1 MLLAFELGCSG
12 GSNQATPTQ
21 IEGSICARKTMA
33 PLTNYLILA
42 TVGVTA
48 AFSPAH
54 VASRPSTRLS
64 ESFGFDFAED
74 SYANT
79 PDVLLGEANYKQWV
93 KRVDENS
100 FLNRKVCF
108 ECELY
113 HIFVTAV
120 ISQSFATLSVSQYN
134 AIRRVRELDLV
145 GATADAGILSKLEAN
160 GLDLATLE
168 ELLPVIEEAG
178 LLSVVAN
185 NQQLLINGVA
195 PLLVEGAPFLLPV
208 VAGALEAGPSAFYLG
223 AFIAAGTEALL
234 ITNNVEVPLVGLP
247 AGVIAGL
254 LLVPLAA
261 VLAAVGAFLSS
272 LKK

>member
-108 ECELY
+108 ECELH

-120 ISQSFATLSVSQYN
+120 ISQSFCHSFCFSVQRY
-134 AIRRVRELDLV
+134 
-145 GATADAGILSKLEAN
+145 
-160 GLDLATLE
+160 
-168 ELLPVIEEAG
+168 
-178 LLSVVAN
+178 
-185 NQQLLINGVA
+185 
-195 PLLVEGAPFLLPV
+195 
-208 VAGALEAGPSAFYLG
+208 
-223 AFIAAGTEALL
+223 
-234 ITNNVEVPLVGLP
+234 
-247 AGVIAGL
+247 
-254 LLVPLAA
+254 
-261 VLAAVGAFLSS
+261 SS
-272 LKK
+272 CS